1 MARSQKL
8 KDNLPGLWRIS
19 QYFWPHARQYR
30 GLMAASLVALVAEIG
45 LRLLEPWPLKL
56 VFDRVIGQGKSDR
69 LSFLPKLDG
78 LEPMQLLGWA
88 ALGVVIITGLRALAS
103 YWQTV
108 GFAQIGNRVLRKIR
122 ARLYRHVQYLSLS
135 FHTRART
142 GDLIVRVIS
151 DVGML
156 QDVIVSALLPLVARG
171 LVIVGMLTLMFCMNW
186 RLALI
191 ALAVFP
197 LFWMR
202 SMQLGHRIR
211 DLARKQRMQEGAM
224 AATAAESINAI
235 KTVQVLSLEETFAE
249 TFASD
254 SEKSLKED
262 VKGKRLA
269 ASLERSVDVLVALA
283 TALVLWTGTR
293 LVLSGAITAG
303 DLLVFLAYLKSAY
316 RPVQDFAKYTT
327 RIAKAAAAGER
338 VIDLLERVPDVRDLP
353 DSVRAPALRGQVQFQ
368 GVSFAYEPDRPALE
382 NIELDILPGERVAIV
397 GPSGSGKSTL
407 VSLVLRLYEPQ
418 QGRVLID
425 GEDLRR
431 FTLESLRAQVSVV
444 LQDNIL
450 FAASIRDNI
459 AFGARGVDTEAIESA
474 ARLANAHEFITALPD
489 GYDTV
494 VGERGVTL
502 SHGQRQRI
510 AIARAAVRRAPIL
523 ILDEPTTGLDKKN
536 ERAVL
541 EALERLNRGC
551 TTFLIT
557 HDLAQA
563 AHASLIL
570 YLEGGRIV
578 ERGTHEELLRANGPY
593 AALQRLHLVPRGAD
607 APVLTS

>member
-8 KDNLPGLWRIS
+8 KENLPGLWRIS
-19 QYFWPHARQYR
+19 HYFWPHARQYR
-30 GLMAASLVALVAEIG
+30 GLMATSLFALLAEIG

-56 VFDRVIGQGKSDR
+56 VFDRVIDANGRDR

-78 LEPMQLLGWA
+78 LEPMTLLALA
-88 ALGVVIITGLRALAS
+88 ALGVVVITGLRALAS

-135 FHTRART
+135 FHSGART
-142 GDLIVRVIS
+142 GDLVVRVIS

-171 LVIVGMLTLMFCMNW
+171 LVIIGMVILMFCLNW

-197 LFWMR
+197 LFWLR
-202 SMQLGHRIR
+202 SWQLGHRIR
-211 DLARKQRMQEGAM
+211 ELAQKQRRQEGAM

-235 KTVQVLSLEETFAE
+235 KTVQALSLEEKFAGTFA
-249 TFASD
+249 TD

-269 ASLERSVDVLVALA
+269 ASLERSVDVMVALA
-283 TALVLWTGTR
+283 TALVLWAGTR
-293 LVLSGAITAG
+293 LVLSNAITAG

-327 RIAKAAAAGER
+327 RIAKAAAAAER
-338 VIDLLERVPDVRDLP
+338 VIDLLERVPEVRDTP
-353 DSVRAPALRGQVQFQ
+353 DSVPAPVLRGHVRFER
-368 GVSFAYEPDRPALE
+368 VSFAYEPNRPVLE
-382 NIELDILPGERVAIV
+382 NIDLEAPPGRHIAIV

-407 VSLVLRLYEPQ
+407 VSLVLRLYDPQ
-418 QGRVLID
+418 HGRVLID
-425 GEDLRR
+425 GEDIRH

-444 LQDNIL
+444 LQDNVL
-450 FAASIRDNI
+450 FAASIRENI
-459 AFGARGVDTEAIESA
+459 AFGGRDVTAQAVEQA
-474 ARLANAHEFITALPD
+474 ARLANAHDFINALPG
-489 GYDTV
+489 GYETV
-494 VGERGVTL
+494 VGERGATL

-523 ILDEPTTGLDKKN
+523 ILDEPTTGLDRNN

-541 EALERLNRGC
+541 EALERLNQGC
-551 TTFLIT
+551 TTFFIT
-557 HDLAQA
+557 HDLTQA
-563 AHASLIL
+563 ARADLIL
-570 YLEGGRIV
+570 YVEGGHIA
-578 ERGTHEELLRANGPY
+578 ERGTHEELLQAQGRYRA
-593 AALQRLHLVPRGAD
+593 LHGLPRAPRGAG
-607 APVLTS
+607 APTLTS